1 MRRREFITRIGSA
14 ALILPHATLAQ
25 SPPEIPRVGWIVG
38 SPLQTTKHVFEAFRQ
53 GLRDLGY
60 VEGQTIALEPRSADG
75 RMERMPR
82 LVDELIRIKV
92 DVLVVT
98 NSPAALA
105 AKKATKTIPIV
116 MFAPDPVGQGL
127 VTSLAR
133 PGGNVTGMSYY
144 SVGIHSKRLEIIRR
158 LVPGLTRVAVLKNP
172 LVKVHAIFWQEIKAT
187 AQTLGMA
194 LQPIEVHGPADFEA
208 AFSAATQANAQALL
222 ALDDPLTIGYRSRIV
237 ELAASSHLPA
247 IYGFREFADAGGLI
261 SYGADFV
268 VLFRHSATFVDKIL
282 RGAKPADLPIEQ
294 PTKFELVINL
304 KAAKTIG
311 LTVPPLLLAQA
322 DDVIE

>member
-1 MRRREFITRIGSA
+1 MRRRKFIRFIGSTALTLPLA
-14 ALILPHATLAQ
+14 ALAQ
-25 SPPEIPRVGWIVG
+25 SAPESPRVGWIVG
-38 SPLQTTKHVFEAFRQ
+38 SPLQTTKHVFDAFRQ
-53 GLRDLGY
+53 GLRDFGY

-75 RMERMPR
+75 HMERMPR
-82 LVDELIRIKV
+82 LVDELIRLKV

-144 SVGIHSKRLEIIRR
+144 SVGLHSKRLDILRR
-158 LVPGLTRVAVLKNP
+158 LVPRLTRVAVLRNP
-172 LVKVHAIFWQEIKAT
+172 LLKVHAAFWQEIKTT
-187 AQTLGMA
+187 AQTFGMA
-194 LQPIEVHGPADFEA
+194 LQPIEVHGPGDFEA
-208 AFSAATQANAQALL
+208 AFTAATRANAQALL

-237 ELAASSHLPA
+237 DLAASNHLPA
-247 IYGFREFADAGGLI
+247 IYGFREFADTGGLI

-282 RGAKPADLPIEQ
+282 KGAKPADLPIEQ

-304 KAAKTIG
+304 KAAKAID